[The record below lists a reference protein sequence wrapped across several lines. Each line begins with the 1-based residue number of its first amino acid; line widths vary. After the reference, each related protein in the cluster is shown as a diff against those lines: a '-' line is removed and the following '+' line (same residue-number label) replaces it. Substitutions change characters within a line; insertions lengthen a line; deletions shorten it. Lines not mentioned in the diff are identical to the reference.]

1 MPIQP
6 FAMMSIPSARSV
18 IKPRDKGLTM
28 MMDWGL
34 PLGALKDWL
43 GLIAPYVDFAKFVAG
58 TPRLYDEDYL
68 RKKIHLYEEFDVY
81 PFIGGQFLEYFVA
94 TKGIESI
101 EPYCVEAHRLGFR
114 AIEVSDNCVPLSDDD
129 RRRLI
134 GTAIECGLDV
144 HGEVGS
150 KNENT
155 DAEILMQQAN
165 VCFDAGAEY
174 VLVEGAEFIKSGVL
188 KVELLNEL
196 KDNLDLGR
204 VMFELS
210 GTWIS
215 GTTSSEVYQL
225 KSFLIKEFGS
235 NVNIANVLPEN
246 VWETEAMRVG
256 LSVGGPPDSVTS
268 ESI

>member
-1 MPIQP
+1 MCIRDRINDIDAQVSACFTP
-6 FAMMSIPSARSV
+6 PSYTG
-18 IKPRDKGLTM
+18 IKPIYLTH
-28 MMDWGL
+28 
-34 PLGALKDWL
+34 
-43 GLIAPYVDFAKFVAG
+43 V
-58 TPRLYDEDYL
+58 
-68 RKKIHLYEEFDVY
+68 
-81 PFIGGQFLEYFVA
+81 
-94 TKGIESI
+94 
-101 EPYCVEAHRLGFR
+101 
-114 AIEVSDNCVPLSDDD
+114 
-129 RRRLI
+129 
-134 GTAIECGLDV
+134 
-144 HGEVGS
+144 

-155 DAEILMQQAN
+155 DAEILIQQAN

-256 LSVGGPPDSVTS
+256 LSVGGPPDSVTN